1 MIDGIGQGEHGRAR
15 QGTGNSYQLREF
27 GYHVGIVLLDV
38 VPAIAVGLF
47 VAAIIFKVAFYL
59 GGK

>member
-1 MIDGIGQGEHGRAR
+1 M
-15 QGTGNSYQLREF
+15 
-27 GYHVGIVLLDV
+27 VLLDV

-47 VAAIIFKVAFYL
+47 VAAIIFKVAFML